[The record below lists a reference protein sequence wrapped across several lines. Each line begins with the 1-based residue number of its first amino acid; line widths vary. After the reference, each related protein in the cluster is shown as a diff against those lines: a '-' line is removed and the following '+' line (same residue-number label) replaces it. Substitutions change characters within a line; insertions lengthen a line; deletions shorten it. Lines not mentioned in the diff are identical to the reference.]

1 MAGKTGRPARSDAR
15 RGSSRAA
22 GRPTRPGGKDA
33 PNRFWNYPR
42 PGYTGLHR
50 WLPSWRIVVASTLGL
65 GFLVLGVVVAAYATI
80 KVPDPTASVTDQT
93 TKVYFAAEDGTS
105 ARGNL
110 IGSYPGTK
118 REIVDYATLPQFVG
132 QAVVASEDQSFFTN
146 PGVDLKGIF
155 RALVNNLTGG
165 ARQGGSTL
173 TQQYVENYYLGAT
186 HDYVGKAKEALLAIK
201 IGQTESKS
209 EILGRYLNT
218 IYFGRGSYGIQAAA
232 QSYFGV
238 DAKDLT
244 VSQAAMLAG
253 IIPSPS
259 NWDPAVSPD
268 KAQARWTR
276 TLDYMV
282 QQGWLSA
289 TDRAAQQ
296 FPATIAQPVS
306 ASYAGP
312 NGYLL
317 VMARDEVG
325 TALGLTDEQVMR
337 GGYSIVTTV
346 KESVQNE
353 AIRSAGDLLNGTLSK
368 GSTPDPKLKIGI
380 TSIDPATGG
389 IVSLYS
395 GQDFVTDQVNRVTKD
410 KVQAGS
416 TYKPFT
422 LIAALEKGIPL
433 TTTFS
438 GASPQKIDGW
448 VGDDGKPVAVT
459 NFVGQSFGRIDL
471 VKATEDSVN
480 TVYAQLNVEV
490 GAKAT
495 ADVATRAGITT
506 EQNGA
511 LSNVLG
517 SDSVH
522 PLDMA
527 SAYGVLAA
535 QGMRVKPHLV
545 ASVLNSTGTTAY
557 TADTTAKR
565 IFAPDVMADT
575 TYAMQQVV
583 AQKDGSGYKYIHPLD
598 RTIAGK
604 TGTSTNNKSAWFVGF
619 TTNIVTA
626 VAMSQVADDGKGQD
640 TITPFGGVSQ
650 VTGGTWPAALWADY
664 MKPVLAMAP
673 YATDTPFPDRANVG
687 QSAAPTPTAADT
699 PTEVPTAAAPTT
711 AVVPASLTNKLE
723 ADASAAV
730 TAAGLVPK
738 IVSEP
743 SASVPVGRVVRT
755 DPGSGATVEAG
766 SEVTLVISTGPPPT
780 PTPTAP
786 APTPSATA
794 AAGAAAGGAAAGG

>member
-15 RGSSRAA
+15 RATSRATSRAA
-22 GRPTRPGGKDA
+22 GRPGRPGDKDT

-42 PGYTGLHR
+42 PGYHGIHR
-50 WLPSWRIVVASTLGL
+50 WLPSWRIMLASTLGL
-65 GFLVLGVVVAAYATI
+65 IFLVLGLVVAAYQGIA
-80 KVPDPTASVTDQT
+80 VPDPTAAVTDQT
-93 TKVYFAAEDGTS
+93 TKVYFASEDGTS
-105 ARGNL
+105 DRGSL
-110 IGSYPGTK
+110 MGTYPGIN
-118 REIVDYATLPQFVG
+118 REIVDYASLPDYVG
-132 QAVVASEDQSFFTN
+132 KAVVASEDRTFFTN
-146 PGVDLKGIF
+146 SGIDLKGIA
-155 RALVNNLTGG
+155 RAFVNNVSGG
-165 ARQGGSTL
+165 AQQGGSTL

-201 IGQTESKS
+201 IAQTESKDQ
-209 EILGRYLNT
+209 ILGRYLNT
-218 IYFGRGSYGIQAAA
+218 IYFGRGAYGIQAAA
-232 QSYFGV
+232 RAYFGV

-253 IIPSPS
+253 IIPSPG

-268 KAQARWTR
+268 KAQARWAR
-276 TLDYMV
+276 TLDFMV
-282 QQGWLSA
+282 DEGWLTS

-296 FPATIAQPVS
+296 FPATVTQQVS
-306 ASYAGP
+306 STYAGP

-317 VMARDEVG
+317 VMARDAVG

-337 GGYSIVTTV
+337 GGYSIITTV
-346 KESVQNE
+346 KQSVQNE
-353 AIRSAGDLLNGTLSK
+353 AVRAAGDLLNGTLAD
-368 GSTPDPKLKIGI
+368 GATPDPKLKIGI
-380 TSIDPATGG
+380 TSIDPVTGG

-395 GQDFVTDQVNRVTKD
+395 GQDFLADQVNRVTMD
-410 KVQAGS
+410 KIQAGS

-448 VGDDGKPVAVT
+448 VDKDGKPVAVT

-490 GAKAT
+490 GPKST
-495 ADVATRAGITT
+495 ADVAARAGITT
-506 EQNGA
+506 EQSGV

-527 SAYGVLAA
+527 SAYGVFAA
-535 QGMRVKPHLV
+535 QGMRVAPHV
-545 ASVLNSTGTTAY
+545 VSSVLNSTGTTAY
-557 TADTTAKR
+557 TADTTQKR
-565 IFAPDVMADT
+565 IFAADVMADT
-575 TYAMQQVV
+575 TFAMQTVV
-583 AQKDGSGYKYIHPLD
+583 SQKGGSGYKYIHPLD

-619 TTNIVTA
+619 TTNLVTA

-673 YATDTPFPDRANVG
+673 YATDTAFPDRANVG
-687 QSAAPTPTAADT
+687 SSAPPTATATATPTAEA
-699 PTEVPTAAAPTT
+699 PTAAAPTT
-711 AVVPASLTNKLE
+711 AVVPDSLTSKLE

-730 TAAGLVPK
+730 TAVGLVPK

-743 SASVPVGRVVRT
+743 SATVPAGRVIRT
-755 DPGSGATVEAG
+755 DPGAGATVEMG

-780 PTPTAP
+780 PAPTPTV
-786 APTPSATA
+786 APTPSVAATP
-794 AAGAAAGGAAAGG
+794 AAGG